1 MPDKFDYYKRWEYV
15 SFLREFTKRGQK
27 QSSTESEQLH
37 FTTNSRRQYNTIL
50 WERFITSVQRPPNL
64 LFQKK
69 ENRKES
75 KQHGTPLSFW
85 EKLSWLVYQFSKEF
99 KSCFLHTPSTSLI
112 ETQACFVRKKKQQS
126 FTSCYSS
133 YLSDYETICIEH
145 IRRASLGE
153 MTYHTFLVK
162 EKKVL
167 TRC

>member
-112 ETQACFVRKKKQQS
+112 ETQACFVRKKKP
-126 FTSCYSS
+126 
-133 YLSDYETICIEH
+133 TIFHFMLFFLFVRLRTHLYWTHSESI
-145 IRRASLGE
+145 IRRNDLP
-153 MTYHTFLVK
+153 YFP
-162 EKKVL
+162 
-167 TRC
+167 C